1 MRPLKVLF
9 VCVHNSFRSQ
19 LAQAVAQ
26 KRFESRI
33 QVLSAGL
40 DSSRPIHPLA
50 IQVGLE
56 HGYDLSSHTVTDVF
70 DLYKEGHTFDY
81 VIAVCSKEAYERCP
95 IFPGVHQRLHWPL
108 DDPSSMEVSEEER
121 VYLTHKLIEQLEVK
135 IDVLMT
141 SIQVQEQA

>member
-19 LAQAVAQ
+19 LAQAIAR
-26 KRFESRI
+26 KRFNPES

-40 DSSRPIHPLA
+40 DSSRSINSLA

-56 HGYDLSSHTVTDVF
+56 HGYDLSTHSVTDVF
-70 DLYKEGHTFDY
+70 ELYKEGHTFDY
-81 VIAVCSKEAYERCP
+81 VVAVCSKEAYERCP

-108 DDPSSMEVSEEER
+108 DDPSAMQVSEEER
-121 VYLTHKLIEQLEVK
+121 VYLTHKLIEQLETK
-135 IDVLMT
+135 IDDFLV
-141 SIQVQEQA
+141 SIQEQA

>member
-26 KRFESRI
+26 KRFNPES

-40 DSSRPIHPLA
+40 DSSRPINPLA

-56 HGYDLSSHTVTDVF
+56 HGYDLSSHKVTDVF

-81 VIAVCSKEAYERCP
+81 VIAVCSLEAYERCP

-108 DDPSSMEVSEEER
+108 DDPSAMQVSEEER
-121 VYLTHKLIEQLEVK
+121 ISLTHKLIEQLETK
-135 IDVLMT
+135 IEELM
-141 SIQVQEQA
+141 SRIQVKEQV